1 MSITRAWIKKLWYI
15 HTREYY
21 LVIKRNKIGLFVVIW
36 MNLESVKQSEESQK
50 KKNKYI
56 NAYR

>member
-1 MSITRAWIKKLWYI
+1 MSINRAWIKKLWYI

-50 KKNKYI
+50 KKNK
-56 NAYR
+56 

>member
-1 MSITRAWIKKLWYI
+1 MSINRAWLKKLWYI
-15 HTREYY
+15 YTREYY
-21 LVIKRNKIGLFVVIW
+21 LIIKRNKIGLFVVIW

-50 KKNKYI
+50 KKNKCI